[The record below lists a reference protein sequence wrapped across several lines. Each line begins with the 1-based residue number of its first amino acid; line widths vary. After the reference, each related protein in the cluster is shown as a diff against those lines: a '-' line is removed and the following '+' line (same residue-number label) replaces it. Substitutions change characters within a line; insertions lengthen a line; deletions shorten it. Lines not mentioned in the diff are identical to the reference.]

1 MDRVG
6 IRLLA
11 PPTDPIKGLHKLT
24 PTAFYHSVTAT
35 ALSQF
40 IQKTHGMIA
49 SIQMVHILCL
59 ACVFALGLA
68 LALRLAGRGFDS
80 ESMDSLSR
88 RIVPAI
94 WIFLGLLLVTGSL
107 LIIAEPVR
115 SLPKP
120 VFYIKMALVVLAVL
134 MTATIAGRA
143 RRAQR
148 SGATAPVSK
157 AVAVVYMLVW
167 CSIIVAGR
175 MIAYY

>member
-1 MDRVG
+1 
-6 IRLLA
+6 
-11 PPTDPIKGLHKLT
+11 
-24 PTAFYHSVTAT
+24 
-35 ALSQF
+35 
-40 IQKTHGMIA
+40 MIA

-68 LALRLAGRGFDS
+68 LALKLAGGGFDS
-80 ESMDSLSR
+80 ESLDSLGR
-88 RIVPAI
+88 RFVPAI
-94 WIFLGLLLVTGSL
+94 WIFVALLLVSGTL

-120 VFYIKMALVVLAVL
+120 VFYIKMALVVLAVS
-134 MTATIAGRA
+134 MTAAIAARA

-148 SGATAPVSK
+148 AGAAAPVSRV
-157 AVAVVYMLVW
+157 VAVVYMLIW

>member
-1 MDRVG
+1 MT
-6 IRLLA
+6 A
-11 PPTDPIKGLHKLT
+11 PD
-24 PTAFYHSVTAT
+24 FYHSVSAT
-35 ALSQF
+35 AFSQF
-40 IQKTHGMIA
+40 IQRTHGMIA

-80 ESMDSLSR
+80 ESLDSLSR
-88 RIVPAI
+88 RFVPAI
-94 WIFLGLLLVTGSL
+94 WIFVALLLVTGAL

-120 VFYIKMALVVLAVL
+120 VFYIKMALVVLAVIL
-134 MTATIAGRA
+134 TSAIAARA

-148 SGATAPVSK
+148 SGTTAPVS
-157 AVAVVYMLVW
+157 AAMAVVYMLVW

>member
-1 MDRVG
+1 
-6 IRLLA
+6 
-11 PPTDPIKGLHKLT
+11 
-24 PTAFYHSVTAT
+24 
-35 ALSQF
+35 
-40 IQKTHGMIA
+40 MIA

-80 ESMDSLSR
+80 ESLDSLSR
-88 RIVPAI
+88 RFVPAI
-94 WIFLGLLLVTGSL
+94 WIFVALLLVTGAL

-120 VFYIKMALVVLAVL
+120 VFYIKMALVVLAVIL
-134 MTATIAGRA
+134 TSAIAARA

-148 SGATAPVSK
+148 SGTTAPVS
-157 AVAVVYMLVW
+157 AAMAVVYMLVW

>member
-1 MDRVG
+1 
-6 IRLLA
+6 LTQ
-11 PPTDPIKGLHKLT
+11 TD
-24 PTAFYHSVTAT
+24 FYHSVTAT

-49 SIQMVHILCL
+49 SIQMMHITCL

-80 ESMDSLSR
+80 ESLDSLCR
-88 RIVPAI
+88 RFVPAI
-94 WIFLGLLLVTGSL
+94 WICVTLLLVTGAL

-120 VFYIKMALVVLAVL
+120 VFYIKMALIVLAVS
-134 MTATIAGRA
+134 MTAIIAGRA

-148 SGATAPVSK
+148 AGTTAPASFSL
-157 AVAVVYMLVW
+157 AVAYMLIW
-167 CSIIVAGR
+167 CAIIVAGR
-175 MIAYY
+175 MIASY